1 MFKVGDIVKSK
12 ITDRVG
18 FVPKESRQPQRY
30 TFVHWFDD
38 GGTNLCQNDRI
49 EKVPTSV

>member
-1 MFKVGDIVKSK
+1 MFNIGDIVKSK
-12 ITDRVG
+12 ITDRDG

-30 TFVHWFDD
+30 TFVHRFDD

-49 EKVPTSV
+49 ERVPSV

>member
-18 FVPKESRQPQRY
+18 FVPKESRQPSLYCFIQ
-30 TFVHWFDD
+30 WFDD
-38 GGTNLCQNDRI
+38 GKTTLCQNHRI
-49 EKVPTSV
+49 EKVSSV